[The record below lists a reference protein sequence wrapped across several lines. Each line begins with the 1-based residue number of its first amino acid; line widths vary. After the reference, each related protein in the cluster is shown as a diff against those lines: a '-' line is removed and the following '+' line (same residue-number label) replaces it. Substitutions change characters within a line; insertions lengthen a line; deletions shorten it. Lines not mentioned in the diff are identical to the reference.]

1 MSLPTPQPVPEPG
14 PPAEAPPLPGVPPE
28 LSAGRGVRLRGYR
41 DDDVEAV
48 RAMASEEVFARWTTV
63 PVPYGRADAERFVRE
78 LVPAGWASGAELT
91 WALDVDG
98 EHAGNVALRRTGT
111 AGVLSVGYGLDAR
124 HRGRG
129 AVSAALRVLLPWA
142 AEHGALAVRWSAHV
156 GNWPSRRA
164 AWAAG
169 VRVEGTVRR
178 AEGQRGELRDCW
190 VGTWVAGDP
199 TSPATPWLDVPRV
212 DLGDVVLRPW
222 RDDDARRVV
231 EACTDPLTRR
241 WLPRLP
247 ERYGLQDAR
256 DFVEGM
262 RRDAAEGHAVAWC
275 AADARTGRGL
285 ASVTLFGL
293 GQGGRPAEVGY
304 WAHPDARGRG
314 VVTTAVR
321 AAARHALL
329 PAEVGGLGLPAVLV
343 RAEPGNAASRAV
355 ALRAGFVPAGWD
367 LAGGGEPDD
376 PPTPLDR
383 FVLRAQDLPDA

>member
-1 MSLPTPQPVPEPG
+1 MTSPAPIDAVAPRPVAAALPTAAPDL
-14 PPAEAPPLPGVPPE
+14 EAG
-28 LSAGRGVRLRGYR
+28 GGVRLRAYR
-41 DDDVEAV
+41 EDDVDAV
-48 RAMASEEVFARWTTV
+48 LAMASEAEFARWTTV
-63 PVPYGRADAERFVRE
+63 PVPYRREDAEAFVRE
-78 LVPAGWASGAELT
+78 VVPAGWASGEAMT
-91 WALDVDG
+91 WALEVDG
-98 EHAGNVALRRTGT
+98 EHAGNVALRTTGT
-111 AGVLSVGYGLDAR
+111 DGVLSVGYGLDAR
-124 HRGRG
+124 YRGRG

-142 AEHGALAVRWSAHV
+142 AERGAAAARWSAHV

-169 VRVEGTVRR
+169 FRVEGAVRR
-178 AEGQRGELRDCW
+178 AELQRGELRDCW
-190 VGTWVAGDP
+190 VGTWAAGDP
-199 TSPATPWLDVPRV
+199 TAPATPWLDVPRV
-212 DLGDVVLRPW
+212 DLGDVVLRSW
-222 RDDDARRVV
+222 RDEDAGRVV

-247 ERYGLQDAR
+247 ERYELQDAR

-275 AADARTGRGL
+275 AAEARDDRCL
-285 ASVTLFGL
+285 ASVTLFAL
-293 GQGGRPAEVGY
+293 GQGGRPAEIGY

-314 VVTTAVR
+314 VVTTGVR

-355 ALRAGFVPAGWD
+355 ALRAGFAPAGWD